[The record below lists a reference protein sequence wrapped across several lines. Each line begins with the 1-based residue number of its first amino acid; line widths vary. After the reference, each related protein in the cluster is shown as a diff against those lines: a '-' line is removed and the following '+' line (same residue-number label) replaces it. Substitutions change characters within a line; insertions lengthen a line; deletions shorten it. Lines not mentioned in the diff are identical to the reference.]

1 MPLLTQHFK
10 VSGERCA
17 AGSSLVVKQQQQQ
30 QQRRTRHASFFF
42 HLVASWRRRLVF
54 VCDRSLASLWIREG
68 EKEEKALSIVVA
80 PACSFDA
87 LTDFGQPGRKKKRL
101 PPGACKPLHHDVI
114 PYSVIVYFFF
124 KLYCVSLI
132 SQKKVWL
139 CAVAKPI
146 QYRYRNL
153 IPLVAFFFV
162 VSFSKTYIKRVFC
175 FFH

>member
-1 MPLLTQHFK
+1 MRNSSLTSTGMDMS
-10 VSGERCA
+10 VSGA
-17 AGSSLVVKQQQQQ
+17 SSIDCSSYTTDCKKVNKIYKSKL
-30 QQRRTRHASFFF
+30 THFSM
-42 HLVASWRRRLVF
+42 S
-54 VCDRSLASLWIREG
+54 SLASLWIREG

-162 VSFSKTYIKRVFC
+162 VSFSKTYKSRVFC